1 MTRERALA
9 ARLLWCCEIPSP
21 TGDEGALADALT
33 ARLASVRLAAPLSRI
48 GDSLVVELTRGT
60 GGPLVVLLGHLDT
73 VRTRHAGPPRV
84 DGDRLYGPG
93 AADMKSGLAL
103 MLDLAEAPRRPAV
116 DLTLVFYAGEEGP
129 FDANQLGRVLAERPE
144 LARADVAV
152 ALEPSDNRLELGCG
166 GSLHATIRF
175 RGRSA
180 HAARPWQGDNAIHRA
195 APLLGR
201 LAALP
206 SEDHEVDGLVWPA
219 VTSATLARG
228 GTARNV
234 LPDRFELNLNHRFG
248 PDRTL
253 ADAERAVRELVRG
266 EAEIEIVD
274 RSPPAPP
281 LRHHP
286 LIAALAAAGVAG
298 VAPKL
303 GHTDVA
309 RFAELGVPAVNFGPG
324 TQAQAHQDDEWTSL
338 SALATGA
345 TILAAW
351 LDRISAMR
359 R

>member
-1 MTRERALA
+1 MTREQALA

-21 TGDEGALADALT
+21 TGEERALADALA
-33 ARLASVRLAAPLSRI
+33 ARLAAARLAAPPVRI
-48 GDSLVVELTRGT
+48 GDSLVVQLTRDT
-60 GGPLVVLLGHLDT
+60 EGPRVVLLGHLDT
-73 VRTRHAGPPRV
+73 VRTRHSGPPRV
-84 DGDRLYGPG
+84 EGDRLYGPG

-129 FDANQLGRVLAERPE
+129 FDANELGRVLAERPE
-144 LARADVAV
+144 LARADVVV

-195 APLLGR
+195 APLLAR
-201 LAALP
+201 LSAL
-206 SEDHEVDGLVWPA
+206 SREDHEVDGLVWPA

-234 LPDRFELNLNHRFG
+234 LPDCFELNLNHRFG

-253 ADAERAVRELVRG
+253 ADAERAVRELVQD

-286 LIAALAAAGVAG
+286 LIAALAAAGVTG

-303 GHTDVA
+303 GYTDGA
-309 RFAELGVPAVNFGPG
+309 RFAGLGVPAVNFGPG
-324 TQAQAHQDDEWTSL
+324 TQAQAHQPDEWTSL
-338 SALATGA
+338 AALAAGA
-345 TILAAW
+345 EILATW
-351 LDRISAMR
+351 LERISAKR

>member
-1 MTRERALA
+1 MTRVRSLA

-21 TGDEGALADALT
+21 TGEEAAFAEALATRLAT
-33 ARLASVRLAAPLSRI
+33 ARLASPLVRI
-48 GDSLVVELTRGT
+48 GDSLLVELTRGT
-60 GGPLVVLLGHLDT
+60 GGPHVVLLGHLDT
-73 VRTRHAGPPRV
+73 VRTRHRTPPHAE
-84 DGDRLYGPG
+84 GDRLYGPG

-103 MLDLAEAPRRPAV
+103 MIELAEAPRRPAV
-116 DLTLVFYAGEEGP
+116 DLTLVFYAREEGP
-129 FDANQLGRVLAERPE
+129 FEANELGRVLAERPD

-166 GSLHATIRF
+166 GSLHATARF

-195 APLLGR
+195 APLLAR

-206 SEDHEVDGLVWPA
+206 VEPHEIDGLVWPA
-219 VTSATLARG
+219 VSSATLARG

-253 ADAERAVRELVRG
+253 ADAERTIRELVG
-266 EAEIEIVD
+266 DEAEVEIVD

-281 LRHHP
+281 RRDHP
-286 LIAALAAAGVAG
+286 LIAALAAAGVTG

-303 GHTDVA
+303 GYTDVA
-309 RFAELGVPAVNFGPG
+309 RFASLGVPAVNFGPG

-338 SALATGA
+338 SS
-345 TILAAW
+345 LAAGWAILTTW
-351 LDRISAMR
+351 LDRIAASPR
-359 R
+359 